1 MVTFN
6 KMKNF
11 IKNVEID
18 SLFEMQLHGYH
29 DDENHLKHSV
39 SILTLSK
46 VMMVM
51 MMMTSQI

>member
-1 MVTFN
+1 
-6 KMKNF
+6 MKNF
-11 IKNVEID
+11 IKNVKID

-29 DDENHLKHSV
+29 RDENHFKHSV
-39 SILTLSK
+39 SILALSK